1 MSPRA
6 RGMATL
12 GLGLLMGAGA
22 ALWLSEG
29 PGRRPAVGHAEA
41 GETLSSSRR
50 NATPFMT

>member
-29 PGRRPAVGHAEA
+29 PGRRLEA
-41 GETLSSSRR
+41 GQE
-50 NATPFMT
+50 AETPFQWL